1 VSKESV
7 APETASVTLPGTVDK
22 VIKSPDPS
30 EPDKAQIVVEGAD
43 DLYREIRIDNA
54 LQTEKGEEVALKPG
68 TDVDVTVEAPAD
80 ATTPKVAWEGK
91 YYLRWLG
98 GLKTGTLTAVVSLER
113 AVKST
118 SRMFPIRQCFLGPS
132 ESPSALATASKRRH
146 RVDVGHVFEQPCH
159 HP

>member
-43 DLYREIRIDNA
+43 ELYREIRIDNA
-54 LQTEKGEEVALKPG
+54 LQNEKGEEVALKPG

-80 ATTPKVAWEGK
+80 ATTPKVA
-91 YYLRWLG
+91 
-98 GLKTGTLTAVVSLER
+98 
-113 AVKST
+113 
-118 SRMFPIRQCFLGPS
+118 
-132 ESPSALATASKRRH
+132 
-146 RVDVGHVFEQPCH
+146 
-159 HP
+159 